1 MSYECEIIT
10 RAEQHAI
17 ALRTRTP
24 VENLPILM
32 GPTYGK
38 IAHYL
43 GEKSLA
49 PAGAPYTAYYNMD
62 MQDLDVEIGIPVI
75 EPVDGVDDLQ
85 ATTIPGGKMATCI
98 HKGPYNKI
106 EVAYTALMAFM
117 QSEGLDATGVAY
129 EYYLNDPTETSPEEL
144 LTQVFFPLK

>member
-17 ALRTRTP
+17 ALRTRTH
-24 VENLPILM
+24 VGNLPNLM

-62 MQDLDVEIGIPVI
+62 MQDLDVEIGIPVL
-75 EPVDGVDDLQ
+75 EPVDDVDDLQ
-85 ATTIPGGKMATCI
+85 VTTIPGGKMATCI
-98 HKGPYNKI
+98 HKGPYNNI
-106 EVAYTALMAFM
+106 EAAYNALMAFL
-117 QSEGLDATGVAY
+117 EGEGVEATGVAY
-129 EYYLNDPTETSPEEL
+129 EYYLNDPTEIPPQEL
-144 LTQVFFPLK
+144 LTQIFFPLK